1 MRFLTPLANLSTG
14 PTGTSARRFGSS
26 AAAGFLAVALVA
38 GCGGDAE
45 EQASPTGAAGETTS
59 PSEPAATDTAPRSSA
74 PEDGEAAPADAGA
87 ATQAPAD
94 EPEDS
99 SEDAAVEEVVITI
112 SDFAFDVPETVAPGT
127 EVTIRNEDRVGHTVT
142 SDEEGLFD
150 TLVAGGTEETF
161 IVPEEPGEYSFYCR
175 PHPNMIDTLVIG

>member
-1 MRFLTPLANLSTG
+1 MRFLTPIANISTG
-14 PTGTSARRFGSS
+14 RTGTKARRFSSS

-45 EQASPTGAAGETTS
+45 EQASPTGTGGETTS
-59 PSEPAATDTAPRSSA
+59 PSEPATTGTAPQSSA
-74 PEDGEAAPADAGA
+74 PDDAGA

-99 SEDAAVEEVVITI
+99 SEDEAVEEAVITI

-161 IVPEEPGEYSFYCR
+161 IVPEEPGEYSFFCR
-175 PHPNMIDTLVIG
+175 PHPNMVDTLVIG